1 MSPEVYKTFSAT
13 EGILRG
19 FCSEC
24 GGTLIW
30 YDTNTPYIEVLV
42 GSIDDIRAA
51 NLEITEAVALNENT
65 NSSTGVKTKLRDG
78 KSIREI

>member
-1 MSPEVYKTFSAT
+1 M
-13 EGILRG
+13 
-19 FCSEC
+19 
-24 GGTLIW
+24 IW
-30 YDTNTPYIEVLV
+30 YDTKTPYIEVLV